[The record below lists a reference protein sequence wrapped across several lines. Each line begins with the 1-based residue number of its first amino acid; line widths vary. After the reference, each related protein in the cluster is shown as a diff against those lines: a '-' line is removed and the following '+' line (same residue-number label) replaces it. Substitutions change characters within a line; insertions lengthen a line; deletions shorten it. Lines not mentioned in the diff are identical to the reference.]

1 MRRRERGGLG
11 AGERRSRRRFG
22 EREREAE
29 HTGLEILR
37 VLKGLIDGKDGR
49 VVGNLPNRGEQ
60 LVFIFFE
67 LCFPCQRMIGL
78 EIYRNTPQRVN
89 SF

>member
-1 MRRRERGGLG
+1 MRRERGDLG
-11 AGERRSRRRFG
+11 AGERRSRRIW

-29 HTGLEILR
+29 STWLGDTASY
-37 VLKGLIDGKDGR
+37 KGPHRWEDGS
-49 VVGNLPNRGEQ
+49 VVGNLPNLGEQ

-67 LCFPCQRMIGL
+67 LCFPCQGMTGL
-78 EIYRNTPQRVN
+78 EIYLNTPQRVN